1 MTLIRTRPI
10 RTTTPD
16 ALFDPFDRLFDLMS
30 SSTPT
35 RDIDTPMD
43 LYETD
48 DALVL
53 ELAVPGLTASDL
65 DVSIEGRDL
74 TIRADVATP
83 DTEGRRYWTRTIPR
97 GQTTRSLKLPNS
109 VDVDR
114 VEARVQD
121 GLLILTMPKVNEA
134 KVKKI
139 EIQAN

>member
-16 ALFDPFDRLFDLMS
+16 ALFDPFDRLFDLMA

-83 DTEGRRYWTRTIPR
+83 ETEGRRYWTRTIPR

>member
-30 SSTPT
+30 SSPPP
-35 RDIDTPMD
+35 RDTDTPMD

-121 GLLILTMPKVNEA
+121 GLLTLTMPKVNEA

>member
-35 RDIDTPMD
+35 RDTDTPMD